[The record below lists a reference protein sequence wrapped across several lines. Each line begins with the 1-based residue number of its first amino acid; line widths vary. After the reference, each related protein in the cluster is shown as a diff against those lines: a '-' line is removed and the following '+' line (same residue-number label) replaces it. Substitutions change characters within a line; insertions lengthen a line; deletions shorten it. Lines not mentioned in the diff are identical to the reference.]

1 MFETSCYILKVRRG
15 SVGDRHGMSVIKRLL
30 ISVAVAML
38 IVLAGLFMMSVVG
51 ARKHL
56 ETQLQIQSSNVATTL
71 AIALSQPSNQ
81 LPASQEALL
90 AAIFDSGEFRRIT
103 LTEPDG
109 EAAAERTAPRT
120 TNAAS

>member
-1 MFETSCYILKVRRG
+1 MCEVLFRSGQKKAAIFETSCYIRKVLRG
-15 SVGDRHGMSVIKRLL
+15 SVGDRKGMSVIKRFL

-38 IVLAGLFMMSVVG
+38 IVLAGLFMMSVDG

-81 LPASQEALL
+81 LPASQERSEEHTSELQSRENL
-90 AAIFDSGEFRRIT
+90 
-103 LTEPDG
+103 
-109 EAAAERTAPRT
+109 
-120 TNAAS
+120 